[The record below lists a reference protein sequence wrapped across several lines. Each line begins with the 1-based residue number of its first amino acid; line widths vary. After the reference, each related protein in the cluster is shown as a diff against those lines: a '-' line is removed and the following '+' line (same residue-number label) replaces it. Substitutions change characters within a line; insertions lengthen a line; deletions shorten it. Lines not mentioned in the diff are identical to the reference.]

1 MKYTTTRC
9 PYCGNVT
16 RNNESGV
23 PSVQL
28 GVPVIKCNKCSQY
41 MLDPIQT
48 EFEFMTDTQKN
59 SFNSNVASRRG
70 IAGNLIFIIAGVL
83 FIIGSLSAEGEYVAI
98 TIVIGS
104 LLLLMGVGQ
113 MIGNNKVIKE
123 KTLEKEVYRS
133 LIRRS
138 NSDYV
143 DFLSRL
149 YRGSKSKKD
158 YTVYKDKSYFISA
171 NKDLISINEIENIKN
186 EVGSYMAEILNNE
199 IKDSTIME
207 THHH

>member
-1 MKYTTTRC
+1 M
-9 PYCGNVT
+9 
-16 RNNESGV
+16 
-23 PSVQL
+23 
-28 GVPVIKCNKCSQY
+28 
-41 MLDPIQT
+41 
-48 EFEFMTDTQKN
+48 
-59 SFNSNVASRRG
+59 
-70 IAGNLIFIIAGVL
+70 
-83 FIIGSLSAEGEYVAI
+83 
-98 TIVIGS
+98 
-104 LLLLMGVGQ
+104 
-113 MIGNNKVIKE
+113 
-123 KTLEKEVYRS
+123 YRS
-133 LIRRS
+133 LIRTS

-207 THHH
+207 TELIPKTCTLIQYKCMQEGSHER